1 MRFVLKLIFFPVKLL
16 LRLVLSLIAL
26 LTLWQLVYYRL
37 QKLGII
43 KSEWIM
49 EKTPSGKGL
58 RFVMSFLDK
67 VFISF
72 QI

>member
-1 MRFVLKLIFFPVKLL
+1 MRLILKIVFFPVKLL
-16 LRLVLSLIAL
+16 IKFVLSLLAL

-37 QKLGII
+37 QKSGII
-43 KSEWIM
+43 KSEWIL

>member
-49 EKTPSGKGL
+49 EKTPSGKVL

>member
-16 LRLVLSLIAL
+16 IKLVLSLIAL

>member
-58 RFVMSFLDK
+58 RFVISFLDK

>member
-1 MRFVLKLIFFPVKLL
+1 MRLILKLIFFPIKLL
-16 LRLVLSLIAL
+16 LKLVLSLLAL

-43 KSEWIM
+43 KSEWIL

>member
-67 VFISF
+67 VFLSF

>member
-1 MRFVLKLIFFPVKLL
+1 MKLALKLIFFPVKLL
-16 LRLVLSLIAL
+16 IRFVLFLLAL
-26 LTLWQLVYYRL
+26 LTLWQIAYYRL

-43 KSEWIM
+43 KSEWIF

>member
-1 MRFVLKLIFFPVKLL
+1 MRLILKIIFFPVKLL
-16 LRLVLSLIAL
+16 IKFVLSLLAL

-37 QKLGII
+37 QKSGII
-43 KSEWIM
+43 KSEWIL